1 MLQLSE
7 TEILITFTI
16 CFQNF
21 IILKHLNYSRS
32 TLNRNHKY
40 FFEIL

>member
-1 MLQLSE
+1 MLKVSE
-7 TEILITFTI
+7 IEILITFI
-16 CFQNF
+16 IFFQNF

-40 FFEIL
+40 FF